1 MRRGK
6 LSLSKLPWAVLTPAL
21 AFVLIGLFAPSLMTH
36 DPAAQNYNA
45 LLQGPSASHWLGTD
59 YLGRDL
65 WSRIIGGAR
74 TSLVAMA
81 FVLVAA
87 LVIGVVIGSIAGY
100 VGGLVETVLISL
112 IDIALALA
120 LPSLVIALAL
130 MGVFL
135 GENFSW
141 MSDYWKMILA
151 LTLAWWAN
159 YARMSRAVV
168 IAELQQP
175 YIEAAR
181 VMGASHLWIFTRHI
195 LPHVLGLVVVYASA
209 DAGALVLAIAT
220 LSFLGLGVAPPTP
233 EWGQMLV
240 DGMSYIEEYPSL
252 VVIPGLALTAV
263 VVSFNLLGEAFA
275 LQKVPKVQGARLLRR
290 RRAEQADEEIERKA
304 AEAQP

>member
-1 MRRGK
+1 MK
-6 LSLSKLPWAVLTPAL
+6 NWPWAIIAPAVL
-21 AFVLIGLFAPSLMTH
+21 FVLIGVFSPWIMTH
-36 DPAAQNYNA
+36 DPAAQDYGA
-45 LLQGPSASHWLGTD
+45 LLQGPSGAHWLGTD
-59 YLGRDL
+59 YLGRDMF
-65 WSRIIGGAR
+65 SRIIGGAR

-87 LVIGVVIGSIAGY
+87 LAIGVVIGSFAGY
-100 VGGLVETVLISL
+100 VGGKTELVLISV
-112 IDIALALA
+112 IDITLA

-130 MGVFL
+130 MGVFS

-141 MSDYWKMILA
+141 MSDYWKMIVA

-168 IAELQQP
+168 VAELQQP

-181 VMGASHLWIFTRHI
+181 VMGASHIWIFTRHI

-240 DGMSYIEEYPSL
+240 DGMSYIEENPAL

-275 LQKVPKVQGARLLRR
+275 LQKVPRAVRGRFLARK
-290 RRAEQADEEIERKA
+290 KA
-304 AEAQP
+304 ARAAEEAARKEVEA

>member
-1 MRRGK
+1 MK
-6 LSLSKLPWAVLTPAL
+6 NWPWAILAPAFI
-21 AFVLIGLFAPSLMTH
+21 FVLIGIFSPWLMTH
-36 DPAAQNYNA
+36 DPAAQDYGA
-45 LLQGPSASHWLGTD
+45 LLKGPSWDHWLGTD
-59 YLGRDL
+59 YLGRDMF
-65 WSRIIGGAR
+65 SRIIGGAR

-87 LVIGVVIGSIAGY
+87 LAIGVVIGSFAGY
-100 VGGLVETVLISL
+100 VGGKTELVLISV
-112 IDIALALA
+112 IDIALA

-130 MGVFL
+130 MGVFS
-135 GENFSW
+135 GENFNW
-141 MSDYWKMILA
+141 MSDYWKMVVA

-168 IAELQQP
+168 VAELQQP

-181 VMGASHLWIFTRHI
+181 VMGASHIWIFTKHI

-240 DGMSYIEEYPSL
+240 DGMSYIEENAAL
-252 VVIPGLALTAV
+252 VIIPGLALTAV

-275 LQKVPKVQGARLLRR
+275 LQKVPRAVRGRFLARK
-290 RRAEQADEEIERKA
+290 KA
-304 AEAQP
+304 ARAAEETARKEVEA

>member
-1 MRRGK
+1 MK
-6 LSLSKLPWAVLTPAL
+6 SWPWAILAPAIL
-21 AFVLIGLFAPSLMTH
+21 FVLIGIFAPVLMTH
-36 DPAAQNYNA
+36 DPATQDYGA
-45 LLQGPSASHWLGTD
+45 LLQGPTGAHWLGTD
-59 YLGRDL
+59 YLGRDMF
-65 WSRIIGGAR
+65 SRIIGGAR

-87 LVIGVVIGSIAGY
+87 LAIGVVIGSLAGY
-100 VGGLVETVLISL
+100 VGGRTELVLISV
-112 IDIALALA
+112 IDIALA

-130 MGVFL
+130 MGVFS
-135 GENFSW
+135 GENFDW
-141 MSDYWKMILA
+141 MSDYWKMIVA

-168 IAELQQP
+168 VTELQQP
-175 YIEAAR
+175 HIEAAR
-181 VMGASHLWIFTRHI
+181 VMGASHLWIFSRHI

-240 DGMSYIEEYPSL
+240 DGMSYIEDFPAL
-252 VVIPGLALTAV
+252 VIIPGLALTAV

-275 LQKVPKVQGARLLRR
+275 LQKVPRAVRGGVLRR
-290 RRAEQADEEIERKA
+290 KKA
-304 AEAQP
+304 ARAAEEAARKGAEA

>member
-1 MRRGK
+1 MK
-6 LSLSKLPWAVLTPAL
+6 NWPWAVLSPAIL
-21 AFVLIGLFAPSLMTH
+21 FVLIGLFAPLLMTD
-36 DPAAQNYNA
+36 DPIAQDYGA
-45 LLQGPSASHWLGTD
+45 LLTGPSWDHWLGTD
-59 YLGRDL
+59 YLGRDMF
-65 WSRIIGGAR
+65 SRIIGGAR
-74 TSLVAMA
+74 TSLVAMVV
-81 FVLVAA
+81 VLATA
-87 LVIGVVIGSIAGY
+87 LAIGVVIGSFAGY
-100 VGGLVETVLISL
+100 VGGKAELVLISL
-112 IDIALALA
+112 IDIALA

-130 MGVFL
+130 MGVFS
-135 GENFSW
+135 GENFAW

-168 IAELQQP
+168 VAELQQP

-181 VMGASHLWIFTRHI
+181 VMGASHLWIFIRHI

-240 DGMSYIEEYPSL
+240 DGMSYIEEYPAL
-252 VVIPGLALTAV
+252 VIIPGLALTAV

-275 LQKVPKVQGARLLRR
+275 LQKVP
-290 RRAEQADEEIERKA
+290 RAVRGGFLKRKKA
-304 AEAQP
+304 ARDVEETARAAAEGHA

>member
-1 MRRGK
+1 MK
-6 LSLSKLPWAVLTPAL
+6 NWPWPILAPAIL
-21 AFVLIGLFAPSLMTH
+21 FVLIGALAPLLMMH
-36 DPAAQNYNA
+36 DPAAQDYGA
-45 LLQGPSASHWLGTD
+45 LLQGPSGAHWLGTD
-59 YLGRDL
+59 YLGRDMY
-65 WSRIIGGAR
+65 SRIIGGAR
-74 TSLVAMA
+74 TSLVAMI

-87 LVIGVVIGSIAGY
+87 LAIGVVVGSFAGY
-100 VGGLVETVLISL
+100 VGGRVELVLISV
-112 IDIALALA
+112 IDIALA

-130 MGVFL
+130 MGVFS
-135 GENFSW
+135 GENFAW
-141 MSDYWKMILA
+141 MSDYWKMIVA

-168 IAELQQP
+168 VAELQQP

-181 VMGASHLWIFTRHI
+181 VMGASHLWIFSRHI

-240 DGMSYIEEYPSL
+240 DGMQYIEEYPAL
-252 VVIPGLALTAV
+252 VIIPGLALTAV

-275 LQKVPKVQGARLLRR
+275 LQKVPRAVRGRFLARKKAA
-290 RRAEQADEEIERKA
+290 RAEEEA
-304 AEAQP
+304 ARSRG

>member
-1 MRRGK
+1 MNVRNW
-6 LSLSKLPWAVLTPAL
+6 PWAVLAPSVI
-21 AFVLIGLFAPSLMTH
+21 FVLVGLFAPLLMTH
-36 DPAAQNYNA
+36 DPVAQDYGA
-45 LLQGPSASHWLGTD
+45 LLQGPSATHWFGTD

-65 WSRIIGGAR
+65 YSRIIGGAR
-74 TSLVAMA
+74 TSLVGMVV
-81 FVLVAA
+81 VLSVALA
-87 LVIGVVIGSIAGY
+87 IGVIIGSFAGY
-100 VGGLVETVLISL
+100 VGGKAELVLISI
-112 IDIALALA
+112 IDIALAM
-120 LPSLVIALAL
+120 PSLVIALAL
-130 MGVFL
+130 MGVFS
-135 GENFSW
+135 GDNFAW
-141 MSDYWKMILA
+141 LDDYWKMIVA

-168 IAELQQP
+168 VAELQQP

-181 VMGASHLWIFTRHI
+181 VMGASHLWIFARHI

-252 VVIPGLALTAV
+252 VIIPGLALTAV

-275 LQKVPKVQGARLLRR
+275 LQKVPRAVRGGLLGRKKAARAAEETA
-290 RRAEQADEEIERKA
+290 RRAAETGEEGRA
-304 AEAQP
+304 

>member
-1 MRRGK
+1 MK
-6 LSLSKLPWAVLTPAL
+6 NWPWAILAPAFI
-21 AFVLIGLFAPSLMTH
+21 FVLIGIFSPWLMTH
-36 DPAAQNYNA
+36 DPAAQDYGA
-45 LLQGPSASHWLGTD
+45 LLKGPSWDHWLGTD
-59 YLGRDL
+59 FLGRDMF
-65 WSRIIGGAR
+65 SRIIGGAR

-87 LVIGVVIGSIAGY
+87 LAIGVVIGSFAGY
-100 VGGLVETVLISL
+100 VGGKTELVLISV
-112 IDIALALA
+112 IDIALA

-130 MGVFL
+130 MGVFS
-135 GENFSW
+135 GENFAW
-141 MSDYWKMILA
+141 MSDYWKMIVA
-151 LTLAWWAN
+151 LTIAWWAN

-168 IAELQQP
+168 VAELQQP

-181 VMGASHLWIFTRHI
+181 VLGASHIWIFTRHI

-240 DGMSYIEEYPSL
+240 DGMSYIEENAAL
-252 VVIPGLALTAV
+252 VIIPGLALTAV

-275 LQKVPKVQGARLLRR
+275 LQKVPRAVRGRFLARK
-290 RRAEQADEEIERKA
+290 KA
-304 AEAQP
+304 ARAAEEAARKEVEA

>member
-1 MRRGK
+1 MRNW
-6 LSLSKLPWAVLTPAL
+6 PWTILAPATI
-21 AFVLIGLFAPSLMTH
+21 FVLIGIFSPWLMTH
-36 DPAAQNYNA
+36 DPAAQDYAA
-45 LLQGPSASHWLGTD
+45 LLEGPSWAHWLGTD
-59 YLGRDL
+59 YLGRDMF
-65 WSRIIGGAR
+65 SRIIGGAR
-74 TSLVAMA
+74 TSLVAMV

-87 LVIGVVIGSIAGY
+87 LAIGVVIGSFAGY
-100 VGGLVETVLISL
+100 VGGKTELVLISL
-112 IDIALALA
+112 IDIALA

-130 MGVFL
+130 MGVFS
-135 GENFSW
+135 GANFDW
-141 MSDYWKMILA
+141 MSDYWKMIVA

-168 IAELQQP
+168 VAELQQP

-181 VMGASHLWIFTRHI
+181 VMGASHIWIFTRHI

-240 DGMSYIEEYPSL
+240 DGMSYIEENTAL
-252 VVIPGLALTAV
+252 VIIPGLALTAV

-275 LQKVPKVQGARLLRR
+275 LQKVPRAVRGSFLARK
-290 RRAEQADEEIERKA
+290 KA
-304 AEAQP
+304 ARAAEETARNEVEA

>member
-1 MRRGK
+1 MK
-6 LSLSKLPWAVLTPAL
+6 NWPWAILAPAVI
-21 AFVLIGLFAPSLMTH
+21 FVLIGIFSPWIMTH
-36 DPAAQNYNA
+36 DPAAQDYGA
-45 LLQGPSASHWLGTD
+45 LLQGPSGAHWLGTD
-59 YLGRDL
+59 YLGRDMF
-65 WSRIIGGAR
+65 SRIIGGAR
-74 TSLVAMA
+74 TSLVAMV
-81 FVLVAA
+81 FVLVEA
-87 LVIGVVIGSIAGY
+87 LAIGVVIGSFAGY
-100 VGGLVETVLISL
+100 VGGKTELVLISV
-112 IDIALALA
+112 IDIALA

-130 MGVFL
+130 MGVFS

-141 MSDYWKMILA
+141 MSDYWKMIVA

-168 IAELQQP
+168 VAELQQP

-181 VMGASHLWIFTRHI
+181 VMGASHIWIFTRHI

-240 DGMSYIEEYPSL
+240 DGMSYIEENSAL
-252 VVIPGLALTAV
+252 VIIPGLALTAV

-275 LQKVPKVQGARLLRR
+275 LQKVPRAVRGRFLARK
-290 RRAEQADEEIERKA
+290 KA
-304 AEAQP
+304 ARAVEENARKEVEA

>member
-1 MRRGK
+1 MK
-6 LSLSKLPWAVLTPAL
+6 NWPWAILAPAVI
-21 AFVLIGLFAPSLMTH
+21 FVLIGIFSPWIMTH
-36 DPAAQNYNA
+36 DPAAQDYGA
-45 LLQGPSASHWLGTD
+45 LLQRPSGAHWLGTD
-59 YLGRDL
+59 YLGRDMF
-65 WSRIIGGAR
+65 SRIIGGAR

-81 FVLVAA
+81 FVLMAA
-87 LVIGVVIGSIAGY
+87 LAIGVVIGSFAGY
-100 VGGLVETVLISL
+100 AGGKTELVLISV
-112 IDIALALA
+112 IDIALA

-130 MGVFL
+130 MGVFS

-141 MSDYWKMILA
+141 MSDYWKMIVA

-168 IAELQQP
+168 VAELQQP

-181 VMGASHLWIFTRHI
+181 VMGASHIWIFTRHI

-240 DGMSYIEEYPSL
+240 DGMSYIEENPAL
-252 VVIPGLALTAV
+252 VIIPGLALTAV

-275 LQKVPKVQGARLLRR
+275 LQKVPRAVRGRFLARKKSAR
-290 RRAEQADEEIERKA
+290 A
-304 AEAQP
+304 AEEAARKEVEA

>member
-1 MRRGK
+1 MK
-6 LSLSKLPWAVLTPAL
+6 NWPWAILAPAL
-21 AFVLIGLFAPSLMTH
+21 LFVLIGIFAPWIMTH
-36 DPAAQNYNA
+36 DPASQDYSA
-45 LLQGPSASHWLGTD
+45 LLKGPSGAHWLGTD
-59 YLGRDL
+59 YLGRDMF
-65 WSRIIGGAR
+65 SRIIGGAR

-81 FVLVAA
+81 FVLMAA
-87 LVIGVVIGSIAGY
+87 LAIGVLIGSFAGY
-100 VGGLVETVLISL
+100 VGGKTELVLISV
-112 IDIALALA
+112 IDIALA

-130 MGVFL
+130 MGVFA

-141 MSDYWKMILA
+141 MSDYWKMIVA

-168 IAELQQP
+168 VAELQQP

-181 VMGASHLWIFTRHI
+181 VMGASHIWIFTRHI

-240 DGMSYIEEYPSL
+240 DGMSYIEENPAL
-252 VVIPGLALTAV
+252 VIIPGLALTAV

-275 LQKVPKVQGARLLRR
+275 LQKVPRAVRGRFLARK
-290 RRAEQADEEIERKA
+290 KA
-304 AEAQP
+304 ARAAEEAARKEVEA

>member
-1 MRRGK
+1 MK
-6 LSLSKLPWAVLTPAL
+6 NWPWLVLTPAL
-21 AFVLIGLFAPSLMTH
+21 LFVLIGVFAPLLMTH
-36 DPAAQNYNA
+36 DPYKQDYAVI
-45 LLQGPSASHWLGTD
+45 LQGPSLSNFLGTD

-65 WSRIIGGAR
+65 FSRIIGGAR
-74 TSLVAMA
+74 TSLVAMSV
-81 FVLVAA
+81 VLLAA
-87 LVIGVVIGSIAGY
+87 LVIGVIIGSFAGY
-100 VGGLVETVLISL
+100 VGGKTELVLISI
-112 IDIALALA
+112 IDIALA

-130 MGVFL
+130 IGVFS
-135 GENFSW
+135 GEAWSW
-141 MSDYWKMILA
+141 MSDYWKMIIA

-168 IAELQQP
+168 VAELQQP

-181 VMGASHLWIFTRHI
+181 VMGASHMWIFTRHI

-220 LSFLGLGVAPPTP
+220 LSFLGLGVAPPIP

-275 LQKVPKVQGARLLRR
+275 LQKVPRAVRGSLLGRK
-290 RRAEQADEEIERKA
+290 KA
-304 AEAQP
+304 ARAAEEAARAVREAKV

>member
-1 MRRGK
+1 MRNW
-6 LSLSKLPWAVLTPAL
+6 PWAILAPAL
-21 AFVLIGLFAPSLMTH
+21 IFVLIGLFSPWLMTH
-36 DPAAQNYNA
+36 DPAAQDYAA
-45 LLQGPSASHWLGTD
+45 LLEGPSWAHWLGTD
-59 YLGRDL
+59 YLGRDMF
-65 WSRIIGGAR
+65 SRIIGGAR
-74 TSLVAMA
+74 TSLVAMV

-87 LVIGVVIGSIAGY
+87 LAIGVVIGSFAGY
-100 VGGLVETVLISL
+100 VGGKTELVLISV
-112 IDIALALA
+112 IDIALA

-130 MGVFL
+130 MGVFS
-135 GENFSW
+135 GANFDW
-141 MSDYWKMILA
+141 MSDYWKMIVA

-168 IAELQQP
+168 VAELQQP

-181 VMGASHLWIFTRHI
+181 VMGASHIWIFTRHI

-240 DGMSYIEEYPSL
+240 DGMSYIEENAAL
-252 VVIPGLALTAV
+252 VIIPGLALTAV

-275 LQKVPKVQGARLLRR
+275 LQKVPRAVRGRFLARKKAA
-290 RRAEQADEEIERKA
+290 RAAEEAARKA
-304 AEAQP
+304 VEA